1 MQANPTL
8 SHCRQAEIQQ
18 EALTRAV
25 TGQSYS
31 NYPAIIRGFAAKGI
45 PEDAIKPREN
55 VFTYEAWRAL
65 GRYVRTGEPGIKVA
79 TVRTFQK
86 KVRDRDSGEERIE
99 SYSVPWTA
107 TVFHISQTAVCQ

>member
-8 SHCRQAEIQQ
+8 SHSRQAEIQQ

-31 NYPAIIRGFAAKGI
+31 NYPAIIRGFTAKGI
-45 PEDAIKPREN
+45 PEDEIKPREN

-65 GRYVRTGEPGIKVA
+65 GRYVRRGEHGIKVA

-86 KVRDRDSGEERIE
+86 KVKDKDPGEERIE
-99 SYSVPWTA
+99 SYSLPWTA
-107 TVFHISQTAVCQ
+107 TVFHISQTEVCL

>member
-8 SHCRQAEIQQ
+8 SHSRKAEIQQ

-31 NYPAIIRGFAAKGI
+31 NYPAIVAGFTAKGI
-45 PEDAIKPREN
+45 PEAEIKPREN

-65 GRYVRTGEPGIKVA
+65 GRYVRRGEHGIKVA

-86 KVRDRDSGEERIE
+86 KAKDKGTGEEKIE
-99 SYSVPWTA
+99 SYSVRWTA
-107 TVFHISQTAVCQ
+107 TVFHISQTDVCR

>member
-8 SHCRQAEIQQ
+8 SHSRQAEIQQ

-31 NYPAIIRGFAAKGI
+31 NYPAIIRGFTAKGI
-45 PEDAIKPREN
+45 PEDEVKPREN

-65 GRYVRTGEPGIKVA
+65 GRYVRRGEHGIKVA
-79 TVRTFQK
+79 TVRTLQK
-86 KVRDRDSGEERIE
+86 KVKDKDTGEEKIE

-107 TVFHISQTAVCQ
+107 TVFHISQTEVCR